1 MKHDNYKKAQPKAE
15 TKSDPPWET
24 PIETMGVSFCFLT
37 TNQTVFLKK
46 LILYTH
52 CEHTSYIIIIHW
64 KYCRNK
70 GVPLCVKLCNY
81 QVMDW

>member
-24 PIETMGVSFCFLT
+24 PIETMGVSLC
-37 TNQTVFLKK
+37 
-46 LILYTH
+46 
-52 CEHTSYIIIIHW
+52 
-64 KYCRNK
+64 YCRNK